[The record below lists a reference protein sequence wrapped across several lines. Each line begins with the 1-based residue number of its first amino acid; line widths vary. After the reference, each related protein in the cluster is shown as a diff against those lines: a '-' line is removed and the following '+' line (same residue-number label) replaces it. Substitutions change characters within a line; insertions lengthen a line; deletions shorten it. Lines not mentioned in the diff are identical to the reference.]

1 MGLSPLDV
9 DRMSLSQW
17 LAAFDG
23 WNAAN
28 GGDEAI
34 EPPGREDVMRGKEL
48 IRSMKG
54 R

>member
-17 LAAFDG
+17 LAVCDG

-28 GGDEAI
+28 GGEEAI
-34 EPPGREDVMRGKEL
+34 EAPGREDVLRGKEL
-48 IRSMKG
+48 IRSMK
-54 R
+54 RR